1 MIPYVLMG
9 VTQAVILASIAFIG
23 FKSWIGGGRV
33 VPFVLSPGAILTA
46 SVLVGSLSAYTLDD
60 VDLQQYAGMW
70 FLQALGMITGLYFA
84 SIQTGKDQRLMRLM
98 VDEKLVRTLSIGLM
112 GVSVFS
118 AMLFFAKQGIPI
130 LMNDIEQGR
139 VDAAAGG
146 TGYFRLLAY
155 MSVPAAVMMFAVS
168 ARERWLFI
176 ALALLIVVALAN
188 RSPILYLVVPLVFG
202 YVIAIN
208 RRVKSIRIIAMS
220 LAFASVIVG
229 IGTYRIVSQA
239 EFIKYSEYRSDLAEG
254 NIAGVAATSFNHY
267 ARVVADNAVLSKYL
281 VDSGRMDHKFGASY
295 FTLFATA
302 LPGEQLSLD
311 REIKLVS
318 GKRFIGGGTPPTLMG
333 EGYINFGFLGILI
346 SAGVAAFILQYW
358 HGIVFKSFKHSSK
371 IAFCVGATVYGFFCC
386 WVIMSQ
392 VAGFAGASSFPMA
405 MAVVITIFWKLVTKR
420 QYLGISSGT

>member
-1 MIPYVLMG
+1 MILYVLMG
-9 VTQAVILASIAFIG
+9 VTQALILASIAFIG
-23 FKSWIGGGRV
+23 FKSWTSGRKV

-46 SVLVGSLSAYTLDD
+46 SVLVGSLAAYTLDEA
-60 VDLQQYAGMW
+60 DLQQYAGMW
-70 FLQALGMITGLYFA
+70 FLQALGMILGLYF
-84 SIQTGKDQRLMRLM
+84 SSMLTSRDVRLVRLV
-98 VDEKLVRTLSIGLM
+98 VDEKLLRTLSVALM
-112 GVSVFS
+112 GVSVLS
-118 AMLFFAKQGIPI
+118 ALMFFAKQGVPI

-155 MSVPAAVMMFAVS
+155 MSVPAAVMMFAIS
-168 ARERWLFI
+168 AKERWIFI
-176 ALALLIVVALAN
+176 SLALFIVVALAN
-188 RSPILYLVVPLVFG
+188 RSPILYLAVPLVFG

-208 RRVKSIRIIAMS
+208 RRVKSMRIIAMS
-220 LAFASVIVG
+220 AAFASVIVG

-239 EFIKYSEYRSDLAEG
+239 EFVKYSEYRSDLVEG
-254 NIAGVAATSFNHY
+254 NIVGVAVTSFNHY

-281 VDSGRMDHKFGASY
+281 VDNDRLDYKFGSSY

-333 EGYINFGFLGILI
+333 EGYINFGFLGVLV
-346 SAGVAAFILQYW
+346 SAGVAAFILQFW
-358 HGIVFKSFKHSSK
+358 HGIVFKSFGCSSK
-371 IAFCVGATVYGFFCC
+371 VAFCVAATVYGFFCC

-405 MAVVITIFWKLVTKR
+405 MAVVITVFWKLVTKR
-420 QYLGISSGT
+420 QYLGISSAT